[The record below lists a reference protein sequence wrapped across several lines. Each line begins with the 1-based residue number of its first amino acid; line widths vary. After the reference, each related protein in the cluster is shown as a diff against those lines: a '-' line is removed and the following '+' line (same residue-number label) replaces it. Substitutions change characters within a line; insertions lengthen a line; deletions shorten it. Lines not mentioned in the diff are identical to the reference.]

1 MLRSCGALLLLAAI
15 ALTYTSL
22 ASAAEPAL
30 NISGIYAADDSVCI
44 DFQLRHAITP
54 EILDEVR
61 EGVPLEIVFRI
72 EVWRESFWF
81 DRTIAA
87 TTISCIFRYDNW
99 DTVYCVTK
107 AHEGVASR
115 ESIRSGSIG
124 EIVHKTC
131 VYSGLRACEVSK
143 IKPDK
148 NYFVVV
154 RSEIKSLSAERVR
167 EIESWLKGKDRHEDD
182 EGGGFLDLVAS
193 AFESERQTVES
204 TKQYFSLPSISR

>member
-1 MLRSCGALLLLAAI
+1 MLRSCSALLLLAAV
-15 ALTYTSL
+15 ALTYTIP
-22 ASAAEPAL
+22 ASAAEPAI
-30 NISGIYAADDSVCI
+30 NVSGIYAVEDSVCV
-44 DFQLRHAITP
+44 DFQLRDAVTTDIMR
-54 EILDEVR
+54 EVR
-61 EGVPLEIVFRI
+61 DGVPLEIVFKI

-81 DRTIAA
+81 DRTVA
-87 TTISCIFRYDNW
+87 TSTISCIFRYDHW

-107 AHEGVASR
+107 EREGVASR
-115 ESIRSGSIG
+115 EAIRSASIG
-124 EIVHKTC
+124 EILHKTC
-131 VYSGLRACEVSK
+131 VYTGLRTCAVSK

-154 RSEIKSLSAERVR
+154 RSEIRSLSAERVR
-167 EIESWLKGKDRHEDD
+167 EIESWLSGKDRRED

>member
-15 ALTYTSL
+15 ALAYTTH
-22 ASAAEPAL
+22 ASAAEPTL
-30 NISGIYAADDSVCI
+30 NISGIYAVDDSVCV
-44 DFQLRHAITP
+44 DFQLREAVNA
-54 EILDEVR
+54 EVLNEVR
-61 EGVPLEIVFRI
+61 EGVPLEIVYRI

-81 DRTIAA
+81 DRTIAT

-107 AHEGVASR
+107 THEGVASR
-115 ESIRSGSIG
+115 EAIRSGNIG
-124 EIVHKTC
+124 EIVHKSC
-131 VYSGLRACEVSK
+131 VYTGLSTCEVSK

-148 NYFVVV
+148 NYFLVV

-167 EIESWLKGKDRHEDD
+167 EIESWLRGDDSEQD
-182 EGGGFLDLVAS
+182 EGGGLLDLVVS
-193 AFESERQTVES
+193 AFESESRSVES